1 MAKKPE
7 PFNNPFAKVKLDE
20 PKKGAPARA
29 PAPPRVDPKKA
40 ILDDEAALFL
50 ESVGEV
56 ARVKVKTARVAPKN
70 PPTAAELRLPSE
82 DAESLARLAELVSGE
97 TFEVSDSTE
106 FIEGSVQGF
115 DERVMKKLRR
125 GEFSHRAELDLHG
138 KTREQARP
146 ALEKFIGQRY
156 MKLTTRF
163 GAVVDK
169 YFNQYLEFAEP
180 IPVRNIPILIIFT
193 TISCVFVLLLIRP
206 VRLSLPG
213 SVMLSI
219 INFSRTYLYHIMDN
233 KEIEMKLIK
242 IYFDFCLHF
251 FKLDPPFPNC

>member
-1 MAKKPE
+1 VAKKPA

-29 PAPPRVDPKKA
+29 PAPPRADPKKA
-40 ILDDEAALFL
+40 SLDDDATLFL

-56 ARVKVKTARVAPKN
+56 ARVKARTERVAPKE

-97 TFEVSDSTE
+97 TFEVDDSTE

-146 ALEKFIGQRY
+146 ALETFINDAKVAGHRCVLVVTGRGLNSPDSIPVIKQSVQAW
-156 MKLTTRF
+156 LTHGRPSRQVLAF
-163 GAVVDK
+163 CSARPEDGGAGAV
-169 YFNQYLEFAEP
+169 Y
-180 IPVRNIPILIIFT
+180 
-193 TISCVFVLLLIRP
+193 VLLR
-206 VRLSLPG
+206 R
-213 SVMLSI
+213 
-219 INFSRTYLYHIMDN
+219 
-233 KEIEMKLIK
+233 
-242 IYFDFCLHF
+242 
-251 FKLDPPFPNC
+251 

>member
-20 PKKGAPARA
+20 PKKGAPPRA
-29 PAPPRVDPKKA
+29 PAPPRADPKKA
-40 ILDDEAALFL
+40 SLDDEAALFL

-56 ARVKVKTARVAPKN
+56 ARVKAKTARVAPKE

-97 TFEVSDSTE
+97 TFELSDSTE

-146 ALEKFIGQRY
+146 ALEKFIADAKVAGHRCVLVVTGRGLNSPDSIPVIKQSVQAW
-156 MKLTTRF
+156 LTHGRPSRQVLAF
-163 GAVVDK
+163 CSARPEDGGAGAV
-169 YFNQYLEFAEP
+169 Y
-180 IPVRNIPILIIFT
+180 
-193 TISCVFVLLLIRP
+193 VLLR
-206 VRLSLPG
+206 R
-213 SVMLSI
+213 
-219 INFSRTYLYHIMDN
+219 
-233 KEIEMKLIK
+233 
-242 IYFDFCLHF
+242 
-251 FKLDPPFPNC
+251 

>member
-7 PFNNPFAKVKLDE
+7 PFNNPFAKMKLDE

-29 PAPPRVDPKKA
+29 PAPPRADPKKVN
-40 ILDDEAALFL
+40 LDEEAALFL

-56 ARVKVKTARVAPKN
+56 ARVKAKTERVAPRD

-97 TFEVSDSTE
+97 TFELSDSTE

-146 ALEKFIGQRY
+146 ALEKFIADAKVAGHRCVLVVTGRGLNSPDSIPVIKQSVQAW
-156 MKLTTRF
+156 LTHGRPSRQVLAF
-163 GAVVDK
+163 CSARPEDGGAGAV
-169 YFNQYLEFAEP
+169 Y
-180 IPVRNIPILIIFT
+180 
-193 TISCVFVLLLIRP
+193 VLLR
-206 VRLSLPG
+206 R
-213 SVMLSI
+213 
-219 INFSRTYLYHIMDN
+219 
-233 KEIEMKLIK
+233 
-242 IYFDFCLHF
+242 
-251 FKLDPPFPNC
+251 

>member
-20 PKKGAPARA
+20 PKKGAPVKA

-40 ILDDEAALFL
+40 SLDDEAALFL

-56 ARVKVKTARVAPKN
+56 ARVKAKTARVAPKE

-97 TFEVSDSTE
+97 TFELSDSTE

-146 ALEKFIGQRY
+146 ALEKFIADAKVAGHRCVLVVTGRGLNSPDSIPVIKQSVQAW
-156 MKLTTRF
+156 LTHGRPSRQVLAF
-163 GAVVDK
+163 CSARPEDGGAGAV
-169 YFNQYLEFAEP
+169 Y
-180 IPVRNIPILIIFT
+180 
-193 TISCVFVLLLIRP
+193 VLLR
-206 VRLSLPG
+206 R
-213 SVMLSI
+213 
-219 INFSRTYLYHIMDN
+219 
-233 KEIEMKLIK
+233 
-242 IYFDFCLHF
+242 
-251 FKLDPPFPNC
+251 

>member
-20 PKKGAPARA
+20 PKKGAPVKA
-29 PAPPRVDPKKA
+29 PAPPRADPKKA
-40 ILDDEAALFL
+40 SLDDEAALFL

-56 ARVKVKTARVAPKN
+56 ARVKVKAARVAPKE

-97 TFEVSDSTE
+97 TFELSDSTE

-125 GEFSHRAELDLHG
+125 GEFSFKAELDLHG

-146 ALEKFIGQRY
+146 ALEKFIADAKVAGHRFVRVVTGRGLNSPDSIPVIKQSVQAW
-156 MKLTTRF
+156 LTHGRPSRQVLAF
-163 GAVVDK
+163 CSARPEDGGAGAV
-169 YFNQYLEFAEP
+169 Y
-180 IPVRNIPILIIFT
+180 
-193 TISCVFVLLLIRP
+193 VLLR
-206 VRLSLPG
+206 R
-213 SVMLSI
+213 
-219 INFSRTYLYHIMDN
+219 
-233 KEIEMKLIK
+233 
-242 IYFDFCLHF
+242 
-251 FKLDPPFPNC
+251 

>member
-29 PAPPRVDPKKA
+29 PAPPRADPKKVN
-40 ILDDEAALFL
+40 LDEEAALFL

-56 ARVKVKTARVAPKN
+56 ARVKAKTERVAPRD
-70 PPTAAELRLPSE
+70 PPTAAELRMPSE

-97 TFEVSDSTE
+97 TFELSDSTE

-146 ALEKFIGQRY
+146 ALEKFIADAKVAGHRCVLVVTGRGLNSPDSIPVIKQSVQAW
-156 MKLTTRF
+156 LTHGRPSRQVLAF
-163 GAVVDK
+163 CSARPEDGGAGAV
-169 YFNQYLEFAEP
+169 Y
-180 IPVRNIPILIIFT
+180 
-193 TISCVFVLLLIRP
+193 VLLR
-206 VRLSLPG
+206 R
-213 SVMLSI
+213 
-219 INFSRTYLYHIMDN
+219 
-233 KEIEMKLIK
+233 
-242 IYFDFCLHF
+242 
-251 FKLDPPFPNC
+251 